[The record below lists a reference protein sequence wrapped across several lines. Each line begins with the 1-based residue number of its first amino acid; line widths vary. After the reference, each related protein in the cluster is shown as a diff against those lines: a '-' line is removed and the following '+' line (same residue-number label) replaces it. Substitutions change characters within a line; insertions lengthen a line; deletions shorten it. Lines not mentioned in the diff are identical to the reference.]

1 MMALGRAG
9 INISS
14 CAPCTVGPYESASRM
29 RRIPHKRN
37 SINLREAIKVFHA
50 SSTIRI
56 CFASFFFHS
65 CCVIFS
71 LLLFDVSVYSSFHR
85 SNNNNWM
92 ARRTY
97 FDDNSI
103 KMAMLAAFA
112 HFLCTSK
119 RICVVNDE
127 DDDSNIVWQASSAP
141 ASVSSDTIWPEYW
154 HLTLDT
160 SRASDS
166 NTFLCLL
173 CPFFSFFAFF
183 ASNTTSTSNDRVHM
197 CGKWCFDGNWR

>member
-1 MMALGRAG
+1 MHRAPSVRMKAQAEREKFHTNAL
-9 INISS
+9 
-14 CAPCTVGPYESASRM
+14 
-29 RRIPHKRN
+29 HKRN
-37 SINLREAIKVFHA
+37 SSNLREAIKVYHA
-50 SSTIRI
+50 RSTIRI
-56 CFASFFFHS
+56 CLASSFFHS
-65 CCVIFS
+65 CCIIFS

-119 RICVVNDE
+119 CICVVSDE
-127 DDDSNIVWQASSAP
+127 DDDSNIVWHASSAP
-141 ASVSSDTIWPEYW
+141 ASASSDTIWPEYW
-154 HLTLDT
+154 YLTLDT

-166 NTFLCLL
+166 NRLTFLDLL
-173 CPFFSFFAFF
+173 CPFVSLFFYFSRFKL
-183 ASNTTSTSNDRVHM
+183 DVH
-197 CGKWCFDGNWR
+197 G

>member
-9 INISS
+9 I
-14 CAPCTVGPYESASRM
+14 CTVH
-29 RRIPHKRN
+29 RRYVWKHEPNAKN
-37 SINLREAIKVFHA
+37 STQTLCTNGTAVIYAKLSKFITHA
-50 SSTIRI
+50 PPFA
-56 CFASFFFHS
+56 FASLLLFLYS
-65 CCVIFS
+65 YCIIFS

-119 RICVVNDE
+119 CICVVSDE
-127 DDDSNIVWQASSAP
+127 DDDSNIVWHASSAP
-141 ASVSSDTIWPEYW
+141 ASASSDTIWPEYW

-166 NTFLCLL
+166 NRLTFLDLL
-173 CPFFSFFAFF
+173 CPFVSLFFYFSRFKL
-183 ASNTTSTSNDRVHM
+183 DVH
-197 CGKWCFDGNWR
+197 G